1 MAFHAYAEQSA
12 PLMRLITDIKYWQLT
27 SIDKQQCKIM
37 CLSIFITLFQ
47 KAHRFLF
54 FLFVLQRIAQW
65 QMRKFRSTFNLTIN
79 VQTRFYSFFLFSRYI
94 NFCNVTSL
102 IISVDSAS
110 RTIHSLCLFNVTAAG
125 LDLCLFKKSQ
135 PKRRV

>member
-27 SIDKQQCKIM
+27 SIDKQRCKIM
-37 CLSIFITLFQ
+37 CLSIFITRL
-47 KAHRFLF
+47 

>member
-1 MAFHAYAEQSA
+1 MAFHAYPEQSA
-12 PLMRLITDIKYWQLT
+12 PLVRLITDIKYWQHT
-27 SIDKQQCKIM
+27 SIDKQRCKIM
-37 CLSIFITLFQ
+37 CLSIFITQFQ

-54 FLFVLQRIAQW
+54 LFILQRIAQW
-65 QMRKFRSTFNLTIN
+65 QMRKFRSTFNLAIN
-79 VQTRFYSFFLFSRYI
+79 VQTIFYSFFLFSRYI